1 MIEETEKK
9 RTLIFSYLDCVAVW
23 IKLPKCA
30 PQFENVLPRKALLLQ
45 ASTRIY
51 RTIGKPCREVT
62 ARKNHPKVMSPS
74 HENLWIDSRKEHKLV
89 LP

>member
-9 RTLIFSYLDCVAVW
+9 RTLIFSYLDCVAVS
-23 IKLPKCA
+23 

-51 RTIGKPCREVT
+51 RTIEKPCREVT
-62 ARKNHPKVMSPS
+62 ARNNHPKVMSPS